1 MPRFQDKVVIITGS
15 SSGIGATTALLFA
28 KEGARIT
35 ITGRKQDKL
44 KEIHD
49 SIVAAGVSEGRILS
63 VIGDVRNDEVQ
74 KELIEK
80 TMAKFGRIDI
90 LVNNAGGFLG
100 MAGFDAS
107 DEDFAYIVDVNLKSV
122 MQLTRLARPHLI
134 ASKGEIVNIS
144 SIVGQ
149 DFAFPNSPFY
159 AIAKAGL
166 DQFTRAIAI
175 DLIEHGVRVNGVSPG
190 IVETSFIQNSGATE
204 EMSKKFYKFYSSQK
218 AAVPR
223 GSTGKPEEIASVIAF
238 LADRLV
244 SSYIVGQM
252 IIVDGG
258 SSVIMGAGTFD
269 FDAIISS

>member
-44 KEIHD
+44 K
-49 SIVAAGVSEGRILS
+49 
-63 VIGDVRNDEVQ
+63 
-74 KELIEK
+74 
-80 TMAKFGRIDI
+80 
-90 LVNNAGGFLG
+90 VNNAGGFLG

-149 DFAFPNSPFY
+149 DFA
-159 AIAKAGL
+159 
-166 DQFTRAIAI
+166 
-175 DLIEHGVRVNGVSPG
+175 VSL
-190 IVETSFIQNSGATE
+190 FIPSNWTE
-204 EMSKKFYKFYSSQK
+204 I
-218 AAVPR
+218 
-223 GSTGKPEEIASVIAF
+223 GN
-238 LADRLV
+238 LV
-244 SSYIVGQM
+244 S
-252 IIVDGG
+252 
-258 SSVIMGAGTFD
+258 
-269 FDAIISS
+269 

>member
-149 DFAFPNSPFY
+149 DFA
-159 AIAKAGL
+159 
-166 DQFTRAIAI
+166 
-175 DLIEHGVRVNGVSPG
+175 VS
-190 IVETSFIQNSGATE
+190 
-204 EMSKKFYKFYSSQK
+204 
-218 AAVPR
+218 
-223 GSTGKPEEIASVIAF
+223 
-238 LADRLV
+238 
-244 SSYIVGQM
+244 
-252 IIVDGG
+252 
-258 SSVIMGAGTFD
+258 
-269 FDAIISS
+269 